1 MQDLAGLKDW
11 LGAGAINLFGLPMS
25 GKDTQGEKLAAALGA
40 QLLSAG
46 ALVRQTGIGGA
57 EAAAGK
63 LVATDVFQEV
73 ILPNLVALA
82 EPGRPLILSS
92 VGRWHGEE
100 EPLLAQLTQS
110 GHELKVVVLLDLPED
125 EVWRRWQAA
134 QAHGRILEGQNS
146 ATLMSE
152 SSQNLGAKLTLKEQ
166 GLENQQV
173 SGRTPR
179 EQSGGQERRAD
190 DASPEIF
197 ARRLTEFREKTQP
210 VLDFYRERD
219 LLLSVD
225 GTGSREEVFARM
237 VVALVQF
244 GGHKS

>member
-1 MQDLAGLKDW
+1 MQDLTGLKDW

-82 EPGRPLILSS
+82 EPGRPLVLSS

-100 EPLLAQLTQS
+100 EPLLAQLAQS
-110 GHELKVVVLLDLPED
+110 GHELKVVVLLDLSED
-125 EVWRRWQAA
+125 EVWQRWRAA
-134 QAHGRILEGQNS
+134 QVHGRILEGQSNTKVVPGTDQRQ
-146 ATLMSE
+146 ARGCAPE
-152 SSQNLGAKLTLKEQ
+152 EQ
-166 GLENQQV
+166 
-173 SGRTPR
+173 R
-179 EQSGGQERRAD
+179 GGQERRAD

-197 ARRLTEFREKTQP
+197 TRRLTEFREKTQP
-210 VLDFYRERD
+210 VLDFYRERG

-225 GTGSREEVFARM
+225 GTGSREEVFSRLVA
-237 VVALVQF
+237 ALVQF
-244 GGHKS
+244 GGRKS

>member
-25 GKDTQGEKLAAALGA
+25 GKYTQGEKLSAALGA

-46 ALVRQTGIGGA
+46 ALVRQTGIGGT

-82 EPGRPLILSS
+82 EPGCPLVLSS

-100 EPLLAQLTQS
+100 EPLLAQLAQS

-134 QAHGRILEGQNS
+134 QAHGRILEGQSS
-146 ATLMSE
+146 ATLA
-152 SSQNLGAKLTLKEQ
+152 LGADQGLSSGLTSGEQ
-166 GLENQQV
+166 GRENQEA
-173 SGRTPR
+173 SGCAP
-179 EQSGGQERRAD
+179 EKQEGSQERRAD

-225 GTGSREEVFARM
+225 GAGSREEVFARM
-237 VVALVQF
+237 VVALKRFSQN
-244 GGHKS
+244 

>member
-1 MQDLAGLKDW
+1 MQDLAELKDW

-25 GKDTQGEKLAAALGA
+25 GKDTQGERLAAALGA

-82 EPGRPLILSS
+82 EPGRPLVLSS

-146 ATLMSE
+146 TTLMSGT
-152 SSQNLGAKLTLKEQ
+152 SQNLGAKLTLKEQ

-173 SGRTPR
+173 SGRTPG

-210 VLDFYRERD
+210 VLDFYREQE
-219 LLLSVD
+219 LLLTID
-225 GTGSREEVFARM
+225 GMGSREEVFAR
-237 VVALVQF
+237 VVAALAQF
-244 GGHKS
+244 SRR